1 MIVKRRTIFARDKKR
16 NNPAILFNDFSMFK
30 KFGGF

>member
-16 NNPAILFNDFSMFK
+16 NNPTILFNAFSMVRK
-30 KFGGF
+30 LGGF